1 MPDPSL
7 AEMAGTDPFDL
18 LDAETAR
25 VDRLYSTLDP
35 DGWKAPTR
43 CAEWDRFQLLAHLA
57 SIEDYTRAGLDGSV
71 GDLMS
76 AAPSS
81 GMDEF
86 NDWGV
91 RQHSDRTPA
100 ELLDVWRALSER
112 NRRELRQRGVDAT
125 LDTAVGPYP
134 LERQVYY
141 LASELAIHGD
151 DAGAVTDPAERAARQ
166 DWRVRFARAAI
177 AEVNHGVELRVH
189 DGGQTVRLGRDEA
202 FLDDATLIEAAS
214 GRLAPGVRLPD
225 GSQLPPAL
233 HKALVALA

>member
-18 LDAETAR
+18 LDTETAR
-25 VDRLYSTLDP
+25 VDRLYSSLDA

-57 SIEDYTRAGLDGSV
+57 SIEDYTRAGLDNAV
-71 GDLMS
+71 GELMS
-76 AAPSS
+76 GAPSS

-91 RQHSDRTPA
+91 RQRSDLAPA

-112 NRRELRQRGVDAT
+112 NRRDLRERGVDAT

-134 LERQVYY
+134 LGRQVYY

-151 DAGAVTDPAERAARQ
+151 DAGAVTEPDERPARE
-166 DWRVRFARAAI
+166 DWRVRFARVAI
-177 AEVNHGVELRVH
+177 AEGNHGVELRVH
-189 DGGQTVRLGRDEA
+189 DGGQTVRLGGDEA

-214 GRLAPGVRLPD
+214 GRLAPGVLLPD